1 MRCSAAF
8 ITAMQNLV
16 FGTHSHA
23 VFAVDGNLVAV
34 AIERGAMNGL
44 RRVARDV
51 AHERDHGWRGG
62 ASERA
67 SGMKAENVRAGW
79 KS

>member
-1 MRCSAAF
+1 
-8 ITAMQNLV
+8 
-16 FGTHSHA
+16 
-23 VFAVDGNLVAV
+23 
-34 AIERGAMNGL
+34 MNGL

-51 AHERDHGWRGG
+51 ARERDHGWRGG